1 MVLALKYSSLAME
14 RHQTLATPLACLS
27 LGGLVLLGLPPVL
40 ANESLRSTFPGR
52 RIGGGSRGECAARL
66 VINLVPQSSVFAAGS
81 DALLGVLQG
90 PSSSP
95 RPLEIGFSAYDVEA
109 GSSSSRVSQ
118 KVIPASSASLVLL
131 TAAASPRPLL
141 WESSYQ
147 CDADAA
153 VDELSFISA
162 DAPPA
167 ISLLVTD
174 AQPADAALQS
184 TLSAWKDSC
193 GGQLATQTVLRTAGL
208 KGLDVSQWPE
218 QLPVMCAF

>member
-1 MVLALKYSSLAME
+1 MDRHPMLAP
-14 RHQTLATPLACLS
+14 PLACLG
-27 LGGLVLLGLPPVL
+27 LGGLMLLGLAPAL

-66 VINLVPQSSVFAAGS
+66 VINLVPRSSVFASGS
-81 DALLGVLQG
+81 EDLLAVLQG
-90 PSSSP
+90 PSPDP
-95 RPLEIGFSAYDVEA
+95 RPLEIAFSAYDAAVGRA
-109 GSSSSRVSQ
+109 SARVAQ
-118 KVIPASSASLVLL
+118 QVIPASSAALVLL
-131 TAAASPRPLL
+131 RSGDAGRPLL

-167 ISLLVTD
+167 MSLLVTD

-208 KGLDVSQWPE
+208 KGLDVRQWPE

>member
-1 MVLALKYSSLAME
+1 MERRPVFSHSLAW
-14 RHQTLATPLACLS
+14 
-27 LGGLVLLGLPPVL
+27 LGLCGLLVQGMDT
-40 ANESLRSTFPGR
+40 AVAEQSLRSTFPGR

-66 VINLVPQSSVFAAGS
+66 VINLVPRSSVFASGS
-81 DALLGVLQG
+81 DDLLAVLQG
-90 PSSSP
+90 PSPDP
-95 RPLEIGFSAYDVEA
+95 RPLEITFSAYDAAA
-109 GSSSSRVSQ
+109 GRASTRVAQ
-118 KVIPASSASLVLL
+118 QVIPASTAVLVLL
-131 TAAASPRPLL
+131 RSGDSRRPLL

-147 CDADAA
+147 CDSNAT

-167 ISLLVTD
+167 MSLLVTD

-208 KGLDVSQWPE
+208 KRLDVSQWPE